1 MKADIT
7 NEQGYLIIHFSG
19 EIDLHSRPHS
29 REIILD
35 CLGQGRNTILD
46 LSAVTY
52 LDSSGV
58 ASFVEGY
65 KYAKENG
72 IEFGLMNINELVT
85 KVLQMARLDTVF
97 PIYNSLSQG
106 RI

>member
-1 MKADIT
+1 VKAEIT
-7 NEQGYLIIHFSG
+7 DEQGYLVIHFAG
-19 EIDLHSRPHS
+19 DVDLNTNPHS

-35 CLGQGRNTILD
+35 CLGQGRNTVLD

-65 KYAKENG
+65 KYAKNNNLD
-72 IEFGLMNINELVT
+72 FGLMNINDVVRR
-85 KVLQMARLDTVF
+85 VLNMARLDKVF
-97 PIYNSLSQG
+97 PIYDSLS
-106 RI
+106 